1 VLGGLWSVA
10 YADVFPLGLVAIG
23 LAAALPF
30 VIGGAGGFHHIWTNY
45 LQARPDGGG
54 LVPSPVAWWDTSL
67 MLIFGGIPWNCYFQR
82 VLSCRTP
89 RDASRQSMLSGVMTI
104 AFTVPPLLMGMA
116 AFTYPWP
123 ADIVSRLQVTP
134 ADTMPLLFAR
144 S

>member
-1 VLGGLWSVA
+1 
-10 YADVFPLGLVAIG
+10 
-23 LAAALPF
+23 ALPF
-30 VIGGAGGFHHIWTNY
+30 VIAGAGGLYHAWSAY
-45 LQARPDGGG
+45 AAARPEGTGIIPPLRATTD
-54 LVPSPVAWWDTSL
+54 LWNRASIVAWWDTSL
-67 MLIFGGIPWNCYFQR
+67 MLVFGGIPWNCYFQR

-89 RDASRQSMLSGVMTI
+89 RDARRQSLLSGVMTI